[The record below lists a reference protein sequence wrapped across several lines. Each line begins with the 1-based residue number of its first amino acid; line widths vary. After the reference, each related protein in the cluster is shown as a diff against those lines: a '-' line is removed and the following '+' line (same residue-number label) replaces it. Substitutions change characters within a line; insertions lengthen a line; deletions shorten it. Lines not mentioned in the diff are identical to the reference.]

1 MKLVVLSI
9 LVVTQLVGCYEYRNS
24 PKDQVEDA
32 KICRDGDLGYFLTP
46 VGEIKCK
53 PKL

>member
-9 LVVTQLVGCYEYRNS
+9 LVITQLVGCYEYRDS
-24 PKDQVEDA
+24 PQEQVEDA
-32 KICRDGDLGYFLTP
+32 KICRDGGMGYFLTP

-53 PKL
+53 PKF

>member
-1 MKLVVLSI
+1 MKLVVLSV

-24 PKDQVEDA
+24 PKQQVEDA
-32 KICRDGDLGYFLTP
+32 KICRDGDLGYFLTGM
-46 VGEIKCK
+46 GEIKCK